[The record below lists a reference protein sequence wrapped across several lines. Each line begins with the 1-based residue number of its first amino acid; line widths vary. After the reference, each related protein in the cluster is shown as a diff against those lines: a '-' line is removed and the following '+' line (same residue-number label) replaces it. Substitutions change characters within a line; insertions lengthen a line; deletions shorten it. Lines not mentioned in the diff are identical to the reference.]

1 LKSIKRLK
9 YNPTTDIVDRLFSL
23 DESGQ
28 QSKAAASSVIR
39 RQKEATAAAAFAMI
53 WCDIIIN
60 HV

>member
-39 RQKEATAAAAFAMI
+39 RQKEATAAAPFAMS